1 MRLLLVEDDALL
13 GASVQQALKA
23 AGYASDWIQEGNEAR
38 IQGSLEP
45 YDVAILDIGLPGL
58 NGLQVLAA
66 WRDEGR
72 SMPVI
77 VLTARSSWQEK
88 VEAFNLGADDYVTK
102 PFHIE
107 ELLARIGAVHK
118 RSIGLVTGELALEGL
133 RLDEHKQTVWQGTE
147 SYALTGTEFRL
158 LRYFMLHPGRIL
170 SKSELTEHVYAYDED
185 KDSNVIEV
193 YVNRL
198 RQKVGTDRIQT
209 RRGQGY
215 VFGSLGSASPAFESH
230 RA

>member
-1 MRLLLVEDDALL
+1 MRLLLVEDDEAL
-13 GASVQQALKA
+13 GSNVQQSLKS
-23 AGYASDWIQEGNEAR
+23 AGYACDWIQDGDEAK

-45 YDVAILDIGLPGL
+45 YDVAILDLGLPKLPGMD
-58 NGLQVLAA
+58 VLSG
-66 WRDEGR
+66 WRAENI

-107 ELLARIGAVHK
+107 ELLARISAVHK
-118 RSIGLVTGELALEGL
+118 RSVGLVSGDLTTEDL
-133 RLDEHKQTVWQGTE
+133 RLDEHTQTVWQGEASHT
-147 SYALTGTEFRL
+147 LTGTEFRL
-158 LRYFMLHPGRIL
+158 LRYFMLHPGRIF
-170 SKSELTEHVYAYDED
+170 SKTELTEHVYAYDAD

-198 RQKVGTDRIQT
+198 RQKIGTEKIQT

-215 VFGSLGSASPAFESH
+215 VFGEQVAGAS

>member
-13 GASVQQALKA
+13 GANVQQALKA
-23 AGYASDWIQEGNEAR
+23 AGYASDWIQEGTEAR

-45 YDVAILDIGLPGL
+45 YDVAILDLGLPGL
-58 NGLQVLAA
+58 TGLQVLAT
-66 WRDEGR
+66 WREEGL

-107 ELLARIGAVHK
+107 ELLARISAVHK
-118 RSIGLVTGELALEGL
+118 RSVGLISGDLSMEGL
-133 RLDEHKQTVWQGTE
+133 RLDEHTQTIWQGAE
-147 SYALTGTEFRL
+147 SYTLTATEFRL

-198 RQKVGTDRIQT
+198 RQKVGADKIQT

-215 VFGSLGSASPAFESH
+215 VFGTHLSESH
-230 RA
+230 SA

>member
-1 MRLLLVEDDALL
+1 MRLLLAEDDALL
-13 GASVQQALKA
+13 GANVQQALKA
-23 AGYASDWIQEGNEAR
+23 AGYASDWFQQGNEAR
-38 IQGSLEP
+38 VQGSLEP
-45 YDVAILDIGLPGL
+45 YDVAILDLGLPGL
-58 NGLQVLAA
+58 SGLQILQA
-66 WRDEGR
+66 WRAEGL

-107 ELLARIGAVHK
+107 ELLARISAVHK
-118 RSIGLVTGELALEGL
+118 RSIGLVSGDLAMEGL
-133 RLDEHKQTVWQGTE
+133 RLDEHTQTVWQGAE

-158 LRYFMLHPGRIL
+158 LRYLMLHPGQIL
-170 SKSELTEHVYAYDED
+170 SKSELTEHVYAYDAD

-198 RQKVGTDRIQT
+198 RQKIGVDKIQT

-215 VFGSLGSASPAFESH
+215 VFGNAAAESH
-230 RA
+230 SS